1 MEFRIAR
8 LMDKRSISR
17 EEAMKIIKE
26 VDKMRERYVTKYT
39 GTSRYDT
46 RNYDIVLTVDGHS
59 EEEIV
64 NMIMQYIK
72 K

>member
-1 MEFRIAR
+1 
-8 LMDKRSISR
+8 
-17 EEAMKIIKE
+17 MKIIKE
-26 VDKMRERYVTKYT
+26 VDKTRERYVKKYT

-64 NMIMQYIK
+64 DMIMQYIK

>member
-1 MEFRIAR
+1 
-8 LMDKRSISR
+8 MDKRSITR

-26 VDKMRERYVTKYT
+26 VDKTRERYVKKYT
-39 GTSRYDT
+39 GTSRYNT

-64 NMIMQYIK
+64 NLIMQYIK

>member
-1 MEFRIAR
+1 MEFRINR
-8 LMDKRSISR
+8 LMDKRSITR

-26 VDKMRERYVTKYT
+26 VDKTRERYVKKYT

-64 NMIMQYIK
+64 DMIMQYIK

>member
-1 MEFRIAR
+1 
-8 LMDKRSISR
+8 MDKRSITR

-26 VDKMRERYVTKYT
+26 VDKTRERYVKKYT

-64 NMIMQYIK
+64 DMIMQYIK

>member
-1 MEFRIAR
+1 
-8 LMDKRSISR
+8 MDKRSISR
-17 EEAMKIIKE
+17 EVAVKIIKE
-26 VDKMRERYVTKYT
+26 VDKMRERYVKKYT

-46 RNYDIVLTVDGHS
+46 RNYDIVLTVDEHS

-64 NMIMQYIK
+64 NMILQYIK